1 MERQIKVA
9 VAMSGGVDSSVAAA
23 ILKQQGYQ
31 VTGVTMKIW
40 DGQATPAIGSR
51 HTCYGPGEEQ
61 DIEDANK
68 VARILGIPF
77 HVIDL
82 TNEYRVEVLDYFRHE
97 YLIGRTPNP
106 CLRCNHKLKFGALLS
121 KTKESGIEFDYF
133 ATGHY
138 ARIEHS
144 QKTHRY
150 ELNKG
155 LDLNKDQSY
164 FLAFLT
170 QEQLSHSL
178 FPIGNHTK
186 EEVRRMAEDFDLPIV
201 HKPESQDFIAG
212 GYTRLLEPAPPG
224 PILDRQGHKV
234 GEHRGIPFY
243 TVGQRKGLGLA
254 TGERLYVTEID
265 CEKNTIVAGSKE
277 ELYHTGLIAS
287 GLNWITIEEIESPLM
302 VKARIRYLH
311 KETEAIVS
319 PLKEE
324 KVQVKFREPQLAI
337 TPGQA
342 VVFYNGDVVLGGGI
356 IDRVKE

>member
-23 ILKQQGYQ
+23 LLKQQGYQ

-40 DGQATPAIGSR
+40 DGQATPTTESR

-77 HVIDL
+77 HIIDL
-82 TNEYRVEVLDYFRHE
+82 TKEYSIEVLDYFRHE

-138 ARIEHS
+138 ARIENN
-144 QKTHRY
+144 QKTHHY
-150 ELNKG
+150 ELKKG
-155 LDLNKDQSY
+155 IDLNKDQSY

-170 QEQLSHSL
+170 QKQLSHSL

-186 EEVRRMAEDFDLPIV
+186 EEVRRMAEHFGLPVV

-212 GYTRLLEPAPPG
+212 GYTRLFEPAPPG

-234 GEHRGIPFY
+234 GEHHGIPFY
-243 TVGQRKGLGLA
+243 TVGQRKGLGLT

-265 CEKNTIVAGSKE
+265 FDKNTIVAGSKE

-287 GLNWITIEEIESPLM
+287 GLNWITIEKIESPLM

-311 KETEAIVS
+311 KETEAVVS
-319 PLKEE
+319 PLEEE
-324 KVQVKFREPQLAI
+324 KVHVKFREPQLAI
-337 TPGQA
+337 TPGQV
-342 VVFYNGDVVLGGGI
+342 VVFYDGDVVLGGGI